1 MKDLKSTGYLQKSL
15 WSKDIFFLDFNTHP
29 FFQRPIPFCK
39 RIKLNTKRNKIKIL
53 EWRKMIFPINLWKFS
68 AKKKSNPSSQLL
80 LIFLFLSQISLLG
93 FFCFHFISKYKIISL
108 KSFSVS
114 VSWNNFYNPNGFS
127 ITFYKNQL
135 VGVCV
140 WRTWRR
146 LLIVVWDSTSFRLFL
161 HHKPL
166 VLFYYIFINFQLGF
180 SIFTHKSDQFHS
192 ITGKSVTHNLG
203 VVLFILFFYFTFNF
217 SVEWLIWCGEVGMMT
232 RAVLMVALEEVW
244 HQNNYYLILY
254 HIALK
259 FMLKIPWWQ
268 LLNFLLFSSSQAI
281 SNQPTISQFIHIFY
295 NFNLNSIVS
304 RERESVGEGREGRV
318 RKTMA

>member
-1 MKDLKSTGYLQKSL
+1 MEKNDFSNQFMEIFCKEKIQSIFSAAPNFL
-15 WSKDIFFLDFNTHP
+15 IFFSDF
-29 FFQRPIPFCK
+29 
-39 RIKLNTKRNKIKIL
+39 
-53 EWRKMIFPINLWKFS
+53 
-68 AKKKSNPSSQLL
+68 
-80 LIFLFLSQISLLG
+80 FLYWV

-140 WRTWRR
+140 CRTWRR

-166 VLFYYIFINFQLGF
+166 VFFYYIFINFQLGF

-203 VVLFILFFYFTFNF
+203 VVLFILFFI
-217 SVEWLIWCGEVGMMT
+217 SRLIFLLNGWFDVVRWDDDKSCVDGGFGGG
-232 RAVLMVALEEVW
+232 VAP
-244 HQNNYYLILY
+244 
-254 HIALK
+254 K
-259 FMLKIPWWQ
+259 Q
-268 LLNFLLFSSSQAI
+268 LLFNIISYCIKIYVKNSMMAIVKFSFILLLT
-281 SNQPTISQFIHIFY
+281 SNQQPTNHLSVHSHFPQFQ
-295 NFNLNSIVS
+295 S
-304 RERESVGEGREGRV
+304 
-318 RKTMA
+318 